1 MLELFKEVSMKKGFL
16 LSLLLAVVVLS
27 TGCASKEAKLVCKQ
41 TASGVDVTFNV
52 DFAGK
57 VIKNMDFSYDMDLSK
72 YSDAQIEAIG
82 KQDFCSRVKSSMST
96 FKDAFSNCNQ
106 EISSKHLNVKAELDV
121 NKVAKDYVSKIAK
134 PESAKAELEKVG
146 YTCTIQR

>member
-1 MLELFKEVSMKKGFL
+1 MKKGIL
-16 LSLLLAVVVLS
+16 LSLLLAVVVIS
-27 TGCASKEAKLVCKQ
+27 TGCAKKDVKLVCTQ

-52 DFAGK
+52 DFSGK
-57 VIKNMDFSYDMDLSK
+57 VITNMDFAYDMDLSN
-72 YSDAQIEAIG
+72 YSDVQVEAIG

-96 FKDAFSNCNQ
+96 FKDAFTDCKQ

-121 NKVAKDYVSKIAK
+121 DKVAKSYLNKITK

-146 YTCTIQR
+146 YTCTIQK

>member
-1 MLELFKEVSMKKGFL
+1 MKKGIL
-16 LSLLLAVVVLS
+16 LSLLLGVVVLS
-27 TGCASKEAKLVCKQ
+27 TGCAKKDVKLVCTQ

-52 DFAGK
+52 DFSGK
-57 VIKNMDFSYDMDLSK
+57 VITNMDFAYDMDLSN
-72 YSDAQIEAIG
+72 YSDAQVEAIG

-96 FKDAFSNCNQ
+96 FKDAFTDCKQ

-121 NKVAKDYVSKIAK
+121 DKVAKSYLNKITK

-146 YTCTIQR
+146 YTCTIQK

>member
-1 MLELFKEVSMKKGFL
+1 MKKGIL
-16 LSLLLAVVVLS
+16 LSLLLAVVVIS
-27 TGCASKEAKLVCKQ
+27 TGCAKKDVKLVCTQ

-52 DFAGK
+52 DFSGK
-57 VIKNMDFSYDMDLSK
+57 VITNMDFAYDMDLSS
-72 YSDAQIEAIG
+72 YSDAQVEAIG

-96 FKDAFSNCNQ
+96 FKDAFTDCKQ

-121 NKVAKDYVSKIAK
+121 DKVAKSYLNKITK

-146 YTCTIQR
+146 YTCTIQK

>member
-1 MLELFKEVSMKKGFL
+1 MEESKRIYKKEEKDLVSLKNDLFNKSQKG
-16 LSLLLAVVVLS
+16 SPV
-27 TGCASKEAKLVCKQ
+27 E
-41 TASGVDVTFNV
+41 DN
-52 DFAGK
+52 
-57 VIKNMDFSYDMDLSK
+57 MDLSK

>member
-1 MLELFKEVSMKKGFL
+1 MKKGIL
-16 LSLLLAVVVLS
+16 LSLLLAVVVIS
-27 TGCASKEAKLVCKQ
+27 TGCAKKDVKLVCTQ

-52 DFAGK
+52 DFSGK
-57 VIKNMDFSYDMDLSK
+57 VITNMDFAYDMDLSN
-72 YSDAQIEAIG
+72 YSDAQVEAIG

-96 FKDAFSNCNQ
+96 FKDAFTDCKQ

-121 NKVAKDYVSKIAK
+121 DKVAKSYLNKITK

-146 YTCTIQR
+146 YTCTIQK

>member
-1 MLELFKEVSMKKGFL
+1 MKKGIL

-27 TGCASKEAKLVCKQ
+27 TGCAKKDVKLVCTQ

-52 DFAGK
+52 DFSGK
-57 VIKNMDFSYDMDLSK
+57 VITNMDFAYDMDLSN
-72 YSDAQIEAIG
+72 YSDAQVEAIG

-96 FKDAFSNCNQ
+96 FKDAFTDCKQ

-121 NKVAKDYVSKIAK
+121 DKVAKSYLNKITK
-134 PESAKAELEKVG
+134 PENAKAELEKVG
-146 YTCTIQR
+146 YTCTIQK

>member
-1 MLELFKEVSMKKGFL
+1 MKKGIL

-27 TGCASKEAKLVCKQ
+27 TGCAKKDVKLVCTQ

-52 DFAGK
+52 DFSGK
-57 VIKNMDFSYDMDLSK
+57 VITNMDFAYDMDLSN
-72 YSDAQIEAIG
+72 YSDAQVEAIG

-96 FKDAFSNCNQ
+96 FKDAFADCKQ

-121 NKVAKDYVSKIAK
+121 DKVAKSYLNKITK

-146 YTCTIQR
+146 YTCTIQK

>member
-1 MLELFKEVSMKKGFL
+1 MKKGIL

-27 TGCASKEAKLVCKQ
+27 TGCAKKDVKLVCTQ

-52 DFAGK
+52 DFSGK
-57 VIKNMDFSYDMDLSK
+57 VITNMDFAYDMDLSN
-72 YSDAQIEAIG
+72 YSDAQVEAIG

-96 FKDAFSNCNQ
+96 FKDAFTDCKQ

-121 NKVAKDYVSKIAK
+121 DKVAKSYLNKITK

-146 YTCTIQR
+146 YTCTIQK

>member
-1 MLELFKEVSMKKGFL
+1 MKKGIL
-16 LSLLLAVVVLS
+16 LSLLFAVVVLS
-27 TGCASKEAKLVCKQ
+27 TGCAKKDVKLVCTQ

-52 DFAGK
+52 DFSGK
-57 VIKNMDFSYDMDLSK
+57 VITNMDFAYDMDLSN
-72 YSDAQIEAIG
+72 YSDAQVEAIG

-96 FKDAFSNCNQ
+96 FKDAFTDCKQ

-121 NKVAKDYVSKIAK
+121 DKVAKSYLNKITK

-146 YTCTIQR
+146 YTCTIQK